1 MTHQPIHSSRSAR
14 PWLTSTAFA
23 ALLAACGGGGG
34 GDVGSAQVATTSHAV
49 EPLAVTAAG
58 PNDRPATRYDAARF
72 LTQATFGPN
81 DYDTEVVMKLGYG
94 AWIDR
99 QFSLPATSHRAYWE
113 AADAAIRAANPASMG
128 ANQDQVWESF
138 WGQAVNGPD
147 QLRLRVA
154 FALSEIFVI
163 SAVDGNVGNQ
173 PRALADWL
181 DMLGSK
187 GFTTYRELL
196 ASAGLHPLMGIYL
209 SWLKNQK
216 ADPTTGRHPDQNFAR
231 ESMQLF
237 SVGVVKLNPDGTPD
251 LSTGKAVETYTPS
264 DIAGL
269 ANVYTGYSWA
279 CGASNASC
287 FLNGSTG
294 GVADPDRYI
303 KPMVPYAQ
311 YHSTEGKSFL
321 GTTIPASTTANPAGD
336 LKIAFD
342 TLAAHPNTAPFISQQ
357 LIQRLVTS
365 NPSPAYVRDVAA
377 VFANNGSG
385 VRGDL
390 KAVVKAILV
399 HPEARLQSNSEGKL
413 REPVLRLSAYL
424 RAYPHKSDTGS
435 FRVGNTDAV
444 ATSLGQ
450 TPLRSPSVFNFF
462 RPGYVPPG
470 TATANLGLVAPEMQ
484 LVNET
489 SVSGWVNYMRD
500 NLSSGVGQFNGTVNG
515 VVLNRRDLQRDWAA
529 EMALAASPV
538 DLVKSVT
545 DRLLYGLASADLKTT
560 ISGAI
565 AKIAIPALNAGGTNQ
580 AAIDSAKRARVNSAV
595 LLTLASPEFLSQK

>member
-1 MTHQPIHSSRSAR
+1 MNEHSASLGCGAR
-14 PWLTSTAFA
+14 PWLVSAAFA
-23 ALLAACGGGGG
+23 ALLTACGGGGS
-34 GDVGSAQVATTSHAV
+34 GSDSSGTAQ
-49 EPLAVTAAG
+49 PTAAHSVEAAAVKKSAI
-58 PNDRPATRYDAARF
+58 PTDRPATRSAAARF
-72 LTQATFGPN
+72 LTQATFGPS
-81 DYDTEVVMKLGYG
+81 DYDTELVMKLGYS

-99 QFSLPATSHRAYWE
+99 QFTLPATSHRAYWE
-113 AADAAIRAANPASMG
+113 AADAALRAADPASKG
-128 ANQDQVWESF
+128 AAQDQVWESF
-138 WGQAVNGPD
+138 WSQAVSGQD

-181 DMLGSK
+181 DMLGNE
-187 GFTTYRELL
+187 GFTTYRDLL
-196 ASAGLHPLMGIYL
+196 QSAGLHPLMGIYL

-216 ADPTTGRHPDQNFAR
+216 ADPVTGRHPDQNFAR

-237 SVGVVKLNPDGTPD
+237 SVGVAKLNPDGTAD
-251 LSTGKAVETYTPS
+251 LSTGKTVEAYGPS
-264 DIAGL
+264 DVAGL

-279 CGASNASC
+279 CGAKNASC
-287 FLNGSTG
+287 FLNGNTG

-303 KPMVPYAQ
+303 KPMVPYPQ
-311 YHSTEGKSFL
+311 YHSTDAKVFL
-321 GTTIPASTTANPAGD
+321 GTTIPASATADPAGD

-365 NPSPAYVRDVAA
+365 NPSPTYVRDVAA

-390 KAVVKAILV
+390 KAVVKAILL
-399 HPEARLQSNSEGKL
+399 HPEARLQSNSEGKP

-424 RAYPHKSDTGS
+424 RAFPHKSDTGS
-435 FRVGNTDAV
+435 YKVGNTDSV
-444 ATSLGQ
+444 ANSLSQ
-450 TPLRSPSVFNFF
+450 TPLRSPSVFNFY

-470 TATANLGLVAPEMQ
+470 TFTAAAGLVAPEMQ

-489 SVSGWVNYMRD
+489 SASAWVNYMRD
-500 NLSSGVGQFNGTVNG
+500 NVSSGVGQFNGTVNG
-515 VVLNRRDLQRDWAA
+515 VVLNRRDLQRDWSA
-529 EMALAASPV
+529 EMALAAVPA

-545 DRLLYGLASADLKTT
+545 DRLLYGLATDSLRTLITGAVSKIT
-560 ISGAI
+560 IPGS
-565 AKIAIPALNAGGTNQ
+565 NQ
-580 AAIDSAKRARVNSAV
+580 AAIDAAKRARVNAAV